1 MARTNEDHKKHEGD
15 VLGISDADPNAA
27 PPSRA
32 RRGGRTPQGIEVGAP
47 VTGIGDVRQ
56 GSGAVGTDLGGG
68 AGVDVRPNSPDVEEK
83 PDSPAD

>member
-1 MARTNEDHKKHEGD
+1 MAKINENREKHEGD

-32 RRGGRTPQGIEVGAP
+32 RRGGRKPQGIEVGAV

-56 GSGAVGTDLGGG
+56 GSGATGTDLGGR
-68 AGVDVRPNSPDVEEK
+68 AGVDVLPDSPDVEEK
-83 PDSPAD
+83 PDSPTD